1 MGKFL
6 VLVLRTRH
14 GSVVLLTVSGSAVSA
29 LSDELASL
37 VARARA
43 SAPPQPELPWFTEG
57 EAVEPRPARAVS
69 ALEVVVDAS
78 TTDARTAAAVG
89 PAEGWGREIWLRR
102 SLKQERELRQ
112 LAAFSALARQAQRA
126 RTSPRRAREAWQLHQ
141 VLLLAAALRRAGFP
155 R

>member
-1 MGKFL
+1 MREFL
-6 VLVLRTRH
+6 VLILRAPN
-14 GSVVLLTVSGSAVSA
+14 GSVVVLAVAASAVSPRSVE
-29 LSDELASL
+29 LSLL

-89 PAEGWGREIWLRR
+89 PAEGWGREIWPRR

-112 LAAFSALARQAQRA
+112 QAALSAFVRQAQQA
-126 RTSPRRAREAWQLHQ
+126 RPSPRQARAAWQLQQ
-141 VLLLAAALRRAGFP
+141 VMLLAAALRRAGFP

>member
-29 LSDELASL
+29 LSNELASL

-57 EAVEPRPARAVS
+57 EVVEPREVS
-69 ALEVVVDAS
+69 GVADMSEAAS
-78 TTDARTAAAVG
+78 TSVWCE
-89 PAEGWGREIWLRR
+89 PPPRR
-102 SLKQERELRQ
+102 SLRRERE
-112 LAAFSALARQAQRA
+112 
-126 RTSPRRAREAWQLHQ
+126 ARELIALSKLVHDTRRLQRQVRDARRLQLLIAL
-141 VLLLAAALRRAGFP
+141 VAAVRRAGLAG
-155 R
+155 

>member
-43 SAPPQPELPWFTEG
+43 SAPPQPALPIFTEG
-57 EAVEPRPARAVS
+57 EVVEPR
-69 ALEVVVDAS
+69 EVLAGADLSDAASNTAS
-78 TTDARTAAAVG
+78 T
-89 PAEGWGREIWLRR
+89 PAWCQPPPRR
-102 SLKQERELRQ
+102 SLREEREARGL
-112 LAAFSALARQAQRA
+112 LALVQVTQEARRLAQRLREA
-126 RTSPRRAREAWQLHQ
+126 RLAREARQLQ
-141 VLLLAAALRRAGFP
+141 QLALLAAALRRAGFP

>member
-57 EAVEPRPARAVS
+57 EVVEPREVRGVAVLS
-69 ALEVVVDAS
+69 DAAS
-78 TTDARTAAAVG
+78 TTAST
-89 PAEGWGREIWLRR
+89 PAWSQPPPRR
-102 SLKQERELRQ
+102 SLREERELRQ
-112 LAAFSALARQAQRA
+112 LGALSDLARHAKQLRP
-126 RTSPRRAREAWQLHQ
+126 SPRQIRQARQLQ
-141 VLLLAAALRRAGFP
+141 ELVLLAAALRRAGFP